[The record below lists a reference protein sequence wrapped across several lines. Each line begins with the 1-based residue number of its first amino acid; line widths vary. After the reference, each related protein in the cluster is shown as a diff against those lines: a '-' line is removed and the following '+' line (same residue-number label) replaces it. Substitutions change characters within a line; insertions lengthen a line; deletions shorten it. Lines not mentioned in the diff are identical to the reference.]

1 MLPRCC
7 QLSSVLKW
15 GVVAAGCFLCVRGS
29 SITGTSLLSN
39 STIPQNDVSHLQYIS
54 SGVLCFL
61 SFACLFFL
69 PAHIFSIW
77 LFIFFGKIF
86 GSSSSR
92 FVFSFVPTDHS
103 SQTVETCV
111 WWIGRE
117 PQQHKCCHVYAETL
131 REVSYRL
138 QPLHTT
144 PYYPPSSRR
153 TLHISASEQT
163 RPHVHQ
169 IWFHNGLFIKSGN
182 DKARIDRI
190 KESISAH
197 TPTQPPAVRGFYHT
211 CEFVWRCLFLNEFVM
226 SLIYF
231 ISINWIVV

>member
-1 MLPRCC
+1 MM
-7 QLSSVLKW
+7 S
-15 GVVAAGCFLCVRGS
+15 A
-29 SITGTSLLSN
+29 IY
-39 STIPQNDVSHLQYIS
+39 STFPLEYY
-54 SGVLCFL
+54 VLCLLYVF
-61 SFACLFFL
+61 FFL

-77 LFIFFGKIF
+77 LFIFFGKSF

-144 PYYPPSSRR
+144 LYYPPRSHR
-153 TLHISASEQT
+153 TLRISASEQT
-163 RPHVHQ
+163 RPHLHQ

-182 DKARIDRI
+182 DKAHIDRI
-190 KESISAH
+190 KKKKKKNQCSH
-197 TPTQPPAVRGFYHT
+197 TNTATSTVWLLSHMWICVKT
-211 CEFVWRCLFLNEFVM
+211 FVPK
-226 SLIYF
+226 
-231 ISINWIVV
+231 WICND

>member
-1 MLPRCC
+1 MM
-7 QLSSVLKW
+7 S
-15 GVVAAGCFLCVRGS
+15 A
-29 SITGTSLLSN
+29 IY
-39 STIPQNDVSHLQYIS
+39 STFPLEYY
-54 SGVLCFL
+54 VLCLLYVF
-61 SFACLFFL
+61 FFL

-77 LFIFFGKIF
+77 LFIFFGKSF

-144 PYYPPSSRR
+144 LYYPPRSHR
-153 TLHISASEQT
+153 TLRISASEQT
-163 RPHVHQ
+163 RPHLHQ

-182 DKARIDRI
+182 DKAHIDRI
-190 KESISAH
+190 KKKKISAH
-197 TPTQPPAVRGFYHT
+197 TPTQPPAQCGFYHT
-211 CEFVWRCLFLNEFVM
+211 CEFVWRRLFLNEFVM
-226 SLIYF
+226 
-231 ISINWIVV
+231 INLFYQH